1 MILNQLPR
9 MIVVATFFVGFVA
22 TTQAAPKQTICPLMI
37 EEEIDE
43 EEFIEYKGVK
53 VFTCCGTCKKMWKQ
67 NPDYYAVVSVKQ
79 APQLAAVASKT
90 IKPMKQQFCPVY
102 SVTPACIPR
111 ACPWSTRARRFTSPR
126 NEPWIDS
133 RRTRQNTR
141 RILNRVY
148 QGFTR
153 PRSRGLFLL
162 DGLVGIKKAWQS
174 PVSRE
179 TACDIATE

>member
-1 MILNQLPR
+1 

-79 APQLAAVASKT
+79 APQLAAVASKA

-102 SVTPACIPR
+102 SDTRVHPKSLSMEHKGQKIYFSKKRAMDRFKTNPAKYEK
-111 ACPWSTRARRFTSPR
+111 
-126 NEPWIDS
+126 N
-133 RRTRQNTR
+133 
-141 RILNRVY
+141 L
-148 QGFTR
+148 
-153 PRSRGLFLL
+153 
-162 DGLVGIKKAWQS
+162 K
-174 PVSRE
+174 
-179 TACDIATE
+179 

>member
-1 MILNQLPR
+1 

-102 SVTPACIPR
+102 SDTRVHPKSLSMEHKGQKIYFSKKRAMDRFKANPAKYEK
-111 ACPWSTRARRFTSPR
+111 
-126 NEPWIDS
+126 N
-133 RRTRQNTR
+133 
-141 RILNRVY
+141 L
-148 QGFTR
+148 
-153 PRSRGLFLL
+153 
-162 DGLVGIKKAWQS
+162 K
-174 PVSRE
+174 
-179 TACDIATE
+179 

>member
-1 MILNQLPR
+1 
-9 MIVVATFFVGFVA
+9 MIVVATFFVGFVV

-43 EEFIEYKGVK
+43 EEFLIYKGVK

-102 SVTPACIPR
+102 SDTRVHPKSLSMEHKGQKIYFSKKRAMDRFKANPAKYEK
-111 ACPWSTRARRFTSPR
+111 
-126 NEPWIDS
+126 N
-133 RRTRQNTR
+133 
-141 RILNRVY
+141 L
-148 QGFTR
+148 
-153 PRSRGLFLL
+153 
-162 DGLVGIKKAWQS
+162 K
-174 PVSRE
+174 
-179 TACDIATE
+179 

>member
-9 MIVVATFFVGFVA
+9 MIVVAAFFVGLVA

-43 EEFIEYKGVK
+43 EEFITYKGVK

-102 SVTPACIPR
+102 SDTRVHPKSLTMEHKGQKIYFSKKR
-111 ACPWSTRARRFTSPR
+111 AMDRFTANPAKYEK
-126 NEPWIDS
+126 N
-133 RRTRQNTR
+133 
-141 RILNRVY
+141 L
-148 QGFTR
+148 
-153 PRSRGLFLL
+153 
-162 DGLVGIKKAWQS
+162 K
-174 PVSRE
+174 
-179 TACDIATE
+179 